1 MQQCSVS
8 VVEYCLNSAPQNHS
22 KLLGASE
29 VLGRVKIPR
38 KNRAEKQLVITGVC
52 DFLHFGPLSRS
63 SKPELHSY
71 TIRILEVLHKPPTL
85 LTVLSEQQAHGH
97 VTYK

>member
-1 MQQCSVS
+1 MLQR
-8 VVEYCLNSAPQNHS
+8 
-22 KLLGASE
+22 

-38 KNRAEKQLVITGVC
+38 KNGTEKLACSCRSIMPIIGVC

-63 SKPELHSY
+63 SRPELRSY
-71 TIRILEVLHKPPTL
+71 TIWILEVLHKPPTL
-85 LTVLSEQQAHGH
+85 LMVLSKQQAHGR